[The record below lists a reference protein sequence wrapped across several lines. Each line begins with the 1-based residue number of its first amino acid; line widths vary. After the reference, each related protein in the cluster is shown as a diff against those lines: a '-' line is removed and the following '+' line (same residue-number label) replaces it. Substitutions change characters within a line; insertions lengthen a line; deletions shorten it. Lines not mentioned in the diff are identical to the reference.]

1 MLDPGTTIPVSDA
14 PPLKRNV
21 SVTNATN
28 HIIIKLLFPSLDV
41 ETAGTTT
48 VKRDN
53 NRRQTFPSIGIPI
66 NNPPTVRTASIPKY
80 NEKYF
85 LNIGLFINKT
95 VAKPKAKNITNIG
108 MSPVKTSP
116 MSICGF
122 LNIQETKGS
131 FLVHS
136 SI

>member
-1 MLDPGTTIPVSDA
+1 M
-14 PPLKRNV
+14 
-21 SVTNATN
+21 SVTSATN

-122 LNIQETKGS
+122 LNIQEKIRRGNKNQEIDITFLTLFLS
-131 FLVHS
+131 FKY
-136 SI
+136 IPIK